1 VDAIA
6 QHGLS
11 AALSARL
18 STVEARIAQ
27 LQRMR
32 SADSQQKVPQFT
44 IEEIREFLQ
53 RKTQEFADI
62 LAGDPET
69 ARTQLRKRIS
79 KLVLTPKET
88 PGGFVFEVTGDVN
101 LFQGNDDVM
110 LTNSLE
116 GIAQQYIP
124 LPLWFQ
130 GCTLDPSLPLAR

>member
-1 VDAIA
+1 MACRRLCRPGYLPWKPA
-6 QHGLS
+6 SHNSS
-11 AALSARL
+11 ACTPL
-18 STVEARIAQ
+18 T
-27 LQRMR
+27 R
-32 SADSQQKVPQFT
+32 SRKFQFT

-116 GIAQQYIP
+116 GIAEHYIGASIS
-124 LPLWFQ
+124 LA
-130 GCTLDPSLPLAR
+130 GVILDPSLPLAV